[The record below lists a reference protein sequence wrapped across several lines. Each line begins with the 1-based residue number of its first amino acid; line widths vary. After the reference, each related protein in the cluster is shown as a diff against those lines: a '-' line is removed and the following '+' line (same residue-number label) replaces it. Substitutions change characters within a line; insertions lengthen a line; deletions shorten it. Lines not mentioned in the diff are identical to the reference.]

1 MLQIKKHLAKD
12 ALNLISW
19 WSVSYKVVSNKKADL
34 AQIGKKIVQDFCVRK
49 KLFQGIIAT
58 IKRVEM

>member
-34 AQIGKKIVQDFCVRK
+34 AQIGKNCPGSVCK
-49 KLFQGIIAT
+49 KKTLPWDNCHN
-58 IKRVEM
+58 

>member
-34 AQIGKKIVQDFCVRK
+34 AQIGKNCPGSVCK
-49 KLFQGIIAT
+49 KKTFHGIIAT